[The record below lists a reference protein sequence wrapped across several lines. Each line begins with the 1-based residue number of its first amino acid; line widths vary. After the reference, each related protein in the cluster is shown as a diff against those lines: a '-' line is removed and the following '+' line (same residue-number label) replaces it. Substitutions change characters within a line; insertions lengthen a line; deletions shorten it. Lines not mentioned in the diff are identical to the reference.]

1 MRLQRIGH
9 NWATFISSY
18 WAWCPPLGLELL
30 YLCSTQEHWL
40 LLGDRQEDPYKGIQW
55 GWWHWDD
62 RLSWACVNQPN
73 IWWTFTL
80 PHEASF
86 FSGFTHPL
94 LCSYASMMVFFHI
107 SIISSIHL
115 HYFFF
120 FGHDLSTVVYLTQIS
135 PSLFSSARGSPM
147 FGSISWW
154 LIFQE
159 NTVLLT
165 WVPTQKPDNLKMSPR
180 GQAELSS
187 NPPSF
192 TSWFCILGCRWLGF
206 SLSGECWF
214 PCVHEEDGKT
224 TPKCNSCELKIN
236 LTTVPFSTGCQA
248 GRSCHCH
255 NSWAVAETGPVSPL
269 GEC

>member
-1 MRLQRIGH
+1 MQLQRIGH

-18 WAWCPPLGLELL
+18 WARCPPLGLELL

-107 SIISSIHL
+107 SIISFIHL

-120 FGHDLSTVVYLTQIS
+120 FWSWLEYCCLSHPDLPISLLFCSWVSYVRKHFMVAHLSGKYRSVDLS
-135 PSLFSSARGSPM
+135 PHP
-147 FGSISWW
+147 
-154 LIFQE
+154 E
-159 NTVLLT
+159 T
-165 WVPTQKPDNLKMSPR
+165 WQFKDESQR
-180 GQAELSS
+180 
-187 NPPSF
+187 
-192 TSWFCILGCRWLGF
+192 
-206 SLSGECWF
+206 
-214 PCVHEEDGKT
+214 
-224 TPKCNSCELKIN
+224 
-236 LTTVPFSTGCQA
+236 A
-248 GRSCHCH
+248 GRIEFKSTLLHLLVLH
-255 NSWAVAETGPVSPL
+255 SGM
-269 GEC
+269 